1 MERDKLW
8 LHATR
13 KNGIFEAQKSD
24 RHFSWKSICNGI
36 QVLQLTLNMRKPTV
50 REGWFLSDPLLFVY
64 IFSNN
69 LTFVSEY
76 NCEQYWRQPYSRDA
90 NWNTHV

>member
-1 MERDKLW
+1 MERDKLQ

-24 RHFSWKSICNGI
+24 RHFSSKSICNGI

-50 REGWFLSDPLLFVY
+50 REG
-64 IFSNN
+64 
-69 LTFVSEY
+69 
-76 NCEQYWRQPYSRDA
+76 
-90 NWNTHV
+90 